1 MDKTP
6 MSVQNDFY
14 RNLYE
19 NYEELSGF
27 LRSALDSRD
36 RDTEEMRYL
45 YDFIRYKGLDGEYRY
60 FRENAHEDTSQD
72 LPFPSLV
79 L

>member
-1 MDKTP
+1 MRKP
-6 MSVQNDFY
+6 SKNVQESFY

-27 LRSALDSRD
+27 LRSALEDHE

-45 YDFIRYKGLDGEYRY
+45 YDFIR
-60 FRENAHEDTSQD
+60 
-72 LPFPSLV
+72 
-79 L
+79 